1 VSVVV
6 IGLNHRT
13 CPLDLLERMTIGDA
27 QVPKALHDLTSRDHV
42 SEAVVLSTCNR
53 TEVYA
58 VAERFHG
65 AYQDIRSFLSEVAFL
80 PPEDFADHLYVH
92 YDSPAVSHL
101 FSVAAGLDSAV
112 LGESEILGQI
122 KSAWELARAEGA
134 AGTSLNLLFRH
145 AVEAGKAARTETGI
159 ARNTTSVSQAA
170 VAMAAERLG
179 TLAGRRVLVLGAG
192 DMGEGVA
199 LGMVKAGVGEVLVS
213 NRTWERSVALAD
225 RVGGRPVRFAGVPE
239 AIGSV
244 DVLVSSTGAA
254 STLIE
259 VEDLAPVMERRPD
272 RPLLV
277 VDIAVPRDVDH
288 AVGELPGVTL
298 LDMDDLRAFADAG
311 ARARRSEVAAVQRL
325 LDRELDRYLGA
336 TSAREVAPLV
346 VALRQQAEAVRAA
359 ELERYRSRLGDLDDR
374 QLEAVEALTRGIV
387 GKLLHEPSVAL
398 KDAAGTARG
407 DRLVATVR
415 DLFFGLAPGGEPLG
429 PAEDDAA
436 RSGTTS
442 PGTTTQG

>member
-1 VSVVV
+1 MSVVV

-122 KSAWELARAEGA
+122 KSAWELARAEDASGS
-134 AGTSLNLLFRH
+134 TLNLLFRH
-145 AVEAGKAARTETGI
+145 AIEAGKAARTETGI
-159 ARNTTSVSQAA
+159 ARNVTSVSQAA

-199 LGMVKAGVGEVLVS
+199 LGMVKAGVDEVLVA

-225 RVGGRPVRFAGVPE
+225 RVGGRPVRFGEVPE
-239 AIGSV
+239 AIDAI

-254 STLIE
+254 STL
-259 VEDLAPVMERRPD
+259 VQAEDLAPVMERRPD

-277 VDIAVPRDVDH
+277 VDIAVPRDVEH

-346 VALRQQAEAVRAA
+346 VALRQQAESVRAA

-407 DRLVATVR
+407 DRFVATLR
-415 DLFFGLAPGGEPLG
+415 ELFGLETDAGPDAAPGAERTPDG
-429 PAEDDAA
+429 PAA
-436 RSGTTS
+436 G
-442 PGTTTQG
+442 

>member
-27 QVPKALHDLTSRDHV
+27 HIPKALHDLTSRDHV

-112 LGESEILGQI
+112 LGESEILGQV

-134 AGTSLNLLFRH
+134 AGTTLNLLFRH
-145 AVEAGKAARTETGI
+145 AIEAGKAARTETGI

-199 LGMVKAGVGEVLVS
+199 LGMVKAGVGEVLVA

-225 RVGGRPVRFAGVPE
+225 RVGGRPVRFAAVPE
-239 AIGSV
+239 AIEGI

-254 STLIE
+254 STLLE
-259 VEDLAPVMERRPD
+259 AEDLAPVMDRRPD

-346 VALRQQAEAVRAA
+346 VALRQQAEAVRVA
-359 ELERYRSRLGDLDDR
+359 ELERHRSRLGDLDDR

-415 DLFFGLAPGGEPLG
+415 DLFFGLDPGGEPLG
-429 PAEDDAA
+429 PTDADGP
-436 RSGTTS
+436 RS